1 MKKVTIKMQMDDGQK
16 IKIDCAK
23 DAEELRDKLLE
34 HGLDVTQMTPAMSMI
49 NIGRQLLEV

>member
-1 MKKVTIKMQMDDGQK
+1 MKKVTIKLQTDDGQK

-34 HGLDVTQMTPAMSMI
+34 HGLDVTQMTPVMSMV
-49 NIGRQLLEV
+49 NHGRQLLEV